1 MTHSTITTSDD
12 ALIVPT
18 GERMDRKLASST
30 PLLLANLVEALA
42 PLLRNIAL
50 AHFLPPEQFGLA
62 ISLAVVIGLVE
73 VLSDFGLPIFAVRKP
88 EALPSAGAMATLQ
101 SMALIRSAWLALIL
115 IVISP
120 LVAHVFAAPSSIW
133 LYALLGPVVLMRGF
147 ENLGVKEMVRRYAFT
162 REALVIASSQIV
174 GLAATVAAAMMGA
187 GMAAM
192 IIGMIATAT
201 VTLLLSHLLSPIPYR
216 LGWQPETARE
226 AAAFGRPLL
235 LNGAAVALTTCD
247 RLLVGAWLGPAAL
260 ALYNVAYGTA
270 TLPRSIL
277 ARFLTSA
284 FLPLFVEQRDRD
296 KAAGPLLD
304 AWALCLSAIAF
315 LYGWSLALLGDRA
328 LGLVFGSTYQPSR
341 LFMCLAGISVG
352 VKILL
357 LLPAPAAYANGTTR
371 LISWGSILSAISILP
386 AALCLYLGRNLEL
399 FIFVAALSE
408 FGALLVL
415 SHLAGR
421 AFAFTPGILAFAVA
435 SPFVPV
441 AALGLLAFISPAMP
455 FAEWL
460 AACSAVLVCVLAVY
474 GLVLRRTGAGSIL
487 LAQA

>member
-1 MTHSTITTSDD
+1 MTHSTMAASDEP
-12 ALIVPT
+12 LIASADRRT
-18 GERMDRKLASST
+18 DRKLASST
-30 PLLLANLVEALA
+30 PLLLANLVEALT

-88 EALPSAGAMATLQ
+88 EALPSAAAMATLQ

-120 LVAHVFAAPSSIW
+120 LVAHAFAAQSSIW

-147 ENLGVKEMVRRYAFT
+147 ENLGVKEMVRRYAFK

-174 GLAATVAAAMMGA
+174 GLAATVAAAIMGA

-192 IIGMIATAT
+192 IIGMIATAG

-216 LGWQPETARE
+216 LGWQSETARE
-226 AAAFGRPLL
+226 AADFGRPLL
-235 LNGAAVALTTCD
+235 INGAAVALTTCD
-247 RLLVGAWLGPAAL
+247 RLLVGAWLGPAVL

-284 FLPLFVEQRDRD
+284 FLPLFVERRDRN
-296 KAAGPLLD
+296 KAATPLLD

-315 LYGWSLALLGDRA
+315 LYGWGLALLGDRA
-328 LGLVFGSTYQPSR
+328 LGLVFGALYQPSR
-341 LFMCLAGISVG
+341 LFMCLTGMSVG
-352 VKILL
+352 VKILM
-357 LLPAPAAYANGTTR
+357 LLPAPAAYASGATR
-371 LISWGSILSAISILP
+371 LISRGSILSAISILP
-386 AALCLYLGRNLEL
+386 AALCLYVERNLEL
-399 FIFVAALSE
+399 FVFVVALSE

-415 SHLAGR
+415 SRLAGR
-421 AFAFTPGILAFAVA
+421 AFAFTPGILAFAVTL
-435 SPFVPV
+435 PFVSV
-441 AALGLLAFISPAMP
+441 AALGLLTFTSPAMS

-460 AACSAVLVCVLAVY
+460 AACSAILVCVLAAY
-474 GLVLRRTGAGSIL
+474 GFVLRRTGAGSAL
-487 LAQA
+487 FAQA

>member
-1 MTHSTITTSDD
+1 MTHSTMAASDEP
-12 ALIVPT
+12 LIASADRRT
-18 GERMDRKLASST
+18 DRKLASST
-30 PLLLANLVEALA
+30 PLLLANLVEALT

-88 EALPSAGAMATLQ
+88 EALPSAAAMATLQ

-120 LVAHVFAAPSSIW
+120 LVAHAFAAQSSIW

-147 ENLGVKEMVRRYAFT
+147 ENLGVKEMVRRYAFK

-174 GLAATVAAAMMGA
+174 GLAATVAAAIMGA

-192 IIGMIATAT
+192 IIGMIATAG

-216 LGWQPETARE
+216 LGWQSETARE
-226 AAAFGRPLL
+226 AADFGRPLL
-235 LNGAAVALTTCD
+235 INGAAVALTTCD
-247 RLLVGAWLGPAAL
+247 RLLVGAWLGPAVL

-284 FLPLFVEQRDRD
+284 FLPLFVEQRDRN
-296 KAAGPLLD
+296 KAATPLLD

-315 LYGWSLALLGDRA
+315 LYGWGLALLGDQA
-328 LGLVFGSTYQPSR
+328 LGLVFGALYQPSR
-341 LFMCLAGISVG
+341 LFMCLTGMSVG
-352 VKILL
+352 VKILM
-357 LLPAPAAYANGTTR
+357 LLPAPAAYASGATR
-371 LISWGSILSAISILP
+371 LISRGSILSAISILP
-386 AALCLYLGRNLEL
+386 AALCLYVERNLEL
-399 FIFVAALSE
+399 FVFVVALSE

-415 SHLAGR
+415 SRLAGR
-421 AFAFTPGILAFAVA
+421 AFAFTPGILAFAVTL
-435 SPFVPV
+435 PFVSV
-441 AALGLLAFISPAMP
+441 AALGLLTFTSPAMS

-460 AACSAVLVCVLAVY
+460 AACSAILVCVLAAY
-474 GLVLRRTGAGSIL
+474 GFVLRRTGAGSAL
-487 LAQA
+487 FAQA